1 CWTLLLHSQTAAPR
15 IRPPP
20 SSSQTAGAYHHRSP
34 SRALSTT
41 GTLTPSLSQA
51 FLPRLSTA
59 LYLSR
64 TDKTHY
70 DHIHGAS
77 HINPIKAFD
86 PGLVYDIEPQE
97 YFEFLCTHKLRMR
110 SFFASAGDLN
120 YPAISVVF
128 QRSVST
134 VHITVT
140 NVGPAT
146 SKYHI
151 IVLPLD
157 LNCKDSMGTEFE
169 TVEGRITSML
179 PQLQYER
186 GILERLVYKNKN
198 QHRRCSYFQHLLKVR
213 RDLRLLQLAKLEE
226 LVTSC
231 FNVIKGDRPKQKIH
245 LLESEISVLF
255 ARSFFMGL
263 SVTIMALLARLRVLV
278 QQILLDLVYLFN
290 TVSSLSKKKQSVKIT
305 HDGIEVFREFYPI
318 SDDDDDYITLECVW
332 KSEKYILRERKHK
345 RENESQGEDSGENLS
360 VQPSGVNYNTIDSIL
375 GDDQLDPER
384 GDADAAAEQDH
395 SHVKD
400 MNTDLLPALPQ
411 IDEVKETVFSIKEG
425 GGNRS
430 TTKQTVFSSEERG
443 ENCSTTQASLCE
455 SAPEGD
461 LRALSQSSTSGKL
474 HSSSKKVAFVSIKN
488 PKLAPQSVQS
498 SISVLTSNA
507 KAKAFHFMGNESDQT
522 KDDKGDSL
530 ANIFTNNELDF
541 DEPIKLGHDGI
552 ILHPMA

>member
-1 CWTLLLHSQTAAPR
+1 
-15 IRPPP
+15 
-20 SSSQTAGAYHHRSP
+20 
-34 SRALSTT
+34 
-41 GTLTPSLSQA
+41 
-51 FLPRLSTA
+51 
-59 LYLSR
+59 
-64 TDKTHY
+64 
-70 DHIHGAS
+70 
-77 HINPIKAFD
+77 
-86 PGLVYDIEPQE
+86 
-97 YFEFLCTHKLRMR
+97 
-110 SFFASAGDLN
+110 
-120 YPAISVVF
+120 
-128 QRSVST
+128 
-134 VHITVT
+134 
-140 NVGPAT
+140 
-146 SKYHI
+146 
-151 IVLPLD
+151 
-157 LNCKDSMGTEFE
+157 MGTEFE

-245 LLESEISVLF
+245 LLESLKRRKCNDEKPNFLDRLLGSARLLTEMVEPILKAATEISVLF

-278 QQILLDLVYLFN
+278 QQILLDVVYLFN
-290 TVSSLSKKKQSVKIT
+290 MVSSLSKKKQSVKIT

-318 SDDDDDYITLECVW
+318 SDDDDDYVTLECVW
-332 KSEKYILRERKHK
+332 KSDKYILHERKHK

-360 VQPSGVNYNTIDSIL
+360 VQASGVNYNTIKSIL

-384 GDADAAAEQDH
+384 GEADAAAEQGDP

-400 MNTDLLPALPQ
+400 MNTDLLPGLLQ

-430 TTKQTVFSSEERG
+430 TTKETVFSSEEQG
-443 ENCSTTQASLCE
+443 ENRSTTKPSLCE

-461 LRALSQSSTSGKL
+461 LHALSQSSSSGKLHALSQSSTSGKL

-498 SISVLTSNA
+498 SISVLTSKD

-530 ANIFTNNELDF
+530 ANLFTNVNSKDSLF
-541 DEPIKLGHDGI
+541 
-552 ILHPMA
+552 